1 MIIKRHTTMGYRREK
16 LEEQIK
22 RIVSE
27 LLVRGEIKDPRIG
40 FATVTGVDLAKDYS
54 AAKIGISVLG
64 DPRDIRK
71 TLEGLKSATPYIQ
84 HRVGKSL
91 GIRVTPKLSFFLDS
105 SLVEGVNMVDLLNK
119 LEEKEKKDHDQRESG
134 GEQDGGSGGE

>member
-1 MIIKRHTTMGYRREK
+1 MSYRREK

-27 LLVRGEIKDPRIG
+27 LLVKGEIKDPRIG
-40 FATVTGVDLAKDYS
+40 FATLTGVELARDYS
-54 AAKIGISVLG
+54 TAKIGISVLG

-91 GIRVTPKLSFFLDS
+91 GIRITPKISFFLDS
-105 SLVEGVNMVDLLNK
+105 SLVEGVNMVDLLNR
-119 LEEKEKKDHDQRESG
+119 LEEKEKKDHDQREGG
-134 GEQDGGSGGE
+134 GERDGEPGDE

>member
-1 MIIKRHTTMGYRREK
+1 MSYRREK

-27 LLVRGEIKDPRIG
+27 LLIRDIKDPRIG
-40 FATVTGVDLAKDYS
+40 FATVTGVELARDYS

-64 DPRDIRK
+64 DPRAMRK
-71 TLEGLKSATPYIQ
+71 TLEGLQSATPYLQ

-91 GIRVTPKLSFFLDS
+91 GIRVTPRISFFLDS
-105 SLVEGVNMVDLLNK
+105 SLVEGVNMVNLLNT
-119 LEEKEKKDHDQRESG
+119 LEETEKKHEGADEPGEGHD
-134 GEQDGGSGGE
+134 GEPDDE

>member
-1 MIIKRHTTMGYRREK
+1 MSYRREK

-27 LLVRGEIKDPRIG
+27 LLVKGEIKDPRIG
-40 FATVTGVDLAKDYS
+40 FATLTGVELARDYS
-54 AAKIGISVLG
+54 TAKIGISVLG

-71 TLEGLKSATPYIQ
+71 TLEGIKSATPYIQ

-91 GIRVTPKLSFFLDS
+91 GIRITPKISFFLDS
-105 SLVEGVNMVDLLNK
+105 SLVEGVNMVDLLNR
-119 LEEKEKKDHDQRESG
+119 LEEKEKKDHDQREGG
-134 GEQDGGSGGE
+134 GERDGEPGDE

>member
-1 MIIKRHTTMGYRREK
+1 MSYRREK

-27 LLVRGEIKDPRIG
+27 LLIRDIKDPRIG
-40 FATVTGVDLAKDYS
+40 FATVTGVELAKDYS
-54 AAKIGISVLG
+54 TAKIGISVLG

-71 TLEGLKSATPYIQ
+71 TLEGLQSATPYIQ

-91 GIRVTPKLSFFLDS
+91 GIRVTPKVLFFLDS
-105 SLVEGVNMVDLLNK
+105 SLVEGVNMVNILNK
-119 LEEKEKKDHDQRESG
+119 LEEAEKKHDGQEESG
-134 GEQDGGSGGE
+134 EEHDGESDDE